1 MFSYSDL
8 INRDYPLSKDYVP
21 DDLIPCDFSFLA
33 SRTDDKRH
41 LRREAANKAAGL
53 VAQAKKA
60 GMELYGISG
69 YRSYA
74 RQEEIYQT
82 RLAEVG
88 ADHVNAYIALPGT
101 SEHQSGLALDLSCP
115 DVGFD
120 LVDDFAFTKEGLWL
134 KQNASLYGFILRY
147 PKNKTKI
154 TGYAWEPWHIRYV
167 TKPLALYLS
176 LTGLTLEEYHQLD

>member
-1 MFSYSDL
+1 LISYSDL
-8 INRDYPLSKDYVP
+8 INRDFPLAWDYVP
-21 DDLIPCDFSFLA
+21 DDLIPCDCSFLA
-33 SRTDDKRH
+33 SRKDDKRH
-41 LRREAANKAAGL
+41 LRREAAMKAAHL
-53 VAQAKKA
+53 ITHAKNS

-74 RQEEIYQT
+74 RQEEIYRT
-82 RLAEVG
+82 RLEEVG

-115 DVGFD
+115 DVGFE
-120 LVDDFAFTKEGLWL
+120 LTEDFALTKEGIWL
-134 KQNASLYGFILRY
+134 KKNASLYGFILRY

-176 LTGLTLEEYHQLD
+176 LTGLTLEEFHQF